1 MTKQSRQKVKHL
13 ENGKSF
19 NDNIKSNFHHF
30 QRDFLETNKANC
42 IVRSEF
48 DFKPQTQASI

>member
-1 MTKQSRQKVKHL
+1 MTKQSRQKVKHF

-19 NDNIKSNFHHF
+19 KDNIKSNFHHF

-48 DFKPQTQASI
+48 DFKPQT